1 MAGRIKICRE
11 AFDCGVPKHG
21 PGNQW
26 ERPGPLFATRT
37 ESSSF
42 EQTLVHMSSNLM
54 YVHFIYIYIHIHI
67 YNIIL
72 YYIISYYII
81 LCYIIL
87 YIL

>member
-37 ESSSF
+37 ESSRF
-42 EQTLVHMSSNLM
+42 EQTLVGHADMHM
-54 YVHFIYIYIHIHI
+54 YI
-67 YNIIL
+67 
-72 YYIISYYII
+72 
-81 LCYIIL
+81 
-87 YIL
+87 

>member
-26 ERPGPLFATRT
+26 ERPGPLFAART

-42 EQTLVHMSSNLM
+42 EQTLVGHADMH
-54 YVHFIYIYIHIHI
+54 VHI
-67 YNIIL
+67 
-72 YYIISYYII
+72 
-81 LCYIIL
+81 
-87 YIL
+87 